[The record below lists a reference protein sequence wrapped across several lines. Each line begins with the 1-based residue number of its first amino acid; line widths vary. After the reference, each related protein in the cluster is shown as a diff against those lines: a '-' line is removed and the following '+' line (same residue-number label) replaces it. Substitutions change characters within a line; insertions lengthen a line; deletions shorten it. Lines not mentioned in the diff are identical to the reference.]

1 MNFEQP
7 PKMPVSPEEEQGKED
22 VESVLAKVED
32 DFSTLQGDLE
42 RMETAVECSEII
54 KKLEG
59 LYDKTLDLSNEIGYQ
74 PITGKNKF
82 ATPEAISN
90 ERKIEP
96 LRTRIHNFLMDVAW
110 EKYEKIRYQKQ

>member
-7 PKMPVSPEEEQGKED
+7 QKISPSPETEQGKEN
-22 VESVLAKVED
+22 VESALAEVEK
-32 DFSTLQGDLE
+32 DFSTLQSDLE
-42 RMETAVECSEII
+42 KMDTAEECSEVI

-82 ATPEAISN
+82 ATTEAISN
-90 ERKIEP
+90 EKKIEP
-96 LRTRIHNFLMDVAW
+96 LRTKIHNFLMDVAW